1 MNARLVR
8 SWLLSRPRPASLK
21 LKSQDAYN
29 ELPIED
35 SPNWA
40 KLAESIETMDPD
52 SIEAYD
58 KDGKLLRAQ
67 KSDFFEDE
75 SDDPVVAREKAK
87 LDAET
92 ERFRCYSDHLAQAYR
107 FATEVAFERMVD
119 LFAAVNRRSEA
130 LEKSLDATHRL
141 LGKAYQEQVDTALE
155 QATSGD
161 PLDNIVGAFV
171 QGAAQGRIDS
181 AMKTA
186 SSPSKKNGSNG
197 KGEQQI

>member
-8 SWLLSRPRPASLK
+8 SWLLSRPRPASIK
-21 LKSQDAYN
+21 LKSNDAYQ
-29 ELPIED
+29 ELQVEENQ
-35 SPNWA
+35 NWS
-40 KLAESIETMDPD
+40 KLADSIETMEPD

-58 KDGKLLRAQ
+58 KDGKLLRAT
-67 KSDFFEDE
+67 KSDVLEDE
-75 SDDPVVAREKAK
+75 SDDPVIAREKSR

-92 ERFRCYSDHLAQAYR
+92 ERFRCFADHLAQAYR

-155 QATSGD
+155 QAANGD

-171 QGAAQGRIDS
+171 QGAAQGQIE
-181 AMKTA
+181 KTA
-186 SSPSKKNGSNG
+186 AKMGVPMPVKKTNG
-197 KGEQQI
+197 KGDQI